1 MSPRP
6 DPLAESISASPWPGT
21 SPPERILLIRF
32 HALGDVALIL
42 PAAAALRQ
50 LYPAARIDLLTM
62 EEAAGIPTAFGIF
75 DTIVSL
81 PRSFTRV
88 SRLINTLRIIPAL
101 RRTDYKLVIDL
112 QRNWVSRTIRRSC
125 RASAWAE
132 FDRFS
137 LHPAADRVE
146 ATFRLAGIALPSPL
160 PPLLP
165 RQDIRDEALRR
176 LEDAGWNPCH
186 PLILLNPAGLWP
198 SRNWPVQ
205 NYVQF
210 CVHWLER
217 EDATFLLVGTER
229 IAGTSGILAR
239 RLGKAVIDLSGST
252 TLEQAIGLISWA
264 KVMVTEDSGLL
275 HMAWALGIP
284 QVALFGSTNHV
295 WAAPTGRR
303 SVSLHSGD
311 LPCGGCMEPECKYGD
326 VHCLARHA
334 PAVVYEH
341 ARLVMSST
349 S

>member
-1 MSPRP
+1 MSPLP
-6 DPLAESISASPWPGT
+6 DARRESLSASPWPAT

-50 LYPAARIDLLTM
+50 LYPSARIDLLTM
-62 EEAAGIPTAFGIF
+62 EEAAGLPTAFAIF
-75 DTIVSL
+75 DNVVSL

-88 SRLINTLRIIPAL
+88 SRLISILRTIPAL
-101 RRTDYKLVIDL
+101 RRIDYELVIDL
-112 QRNWVSRTIRRSC
+112 QRNWMSRSLRRFCSA
-125 RASAWAE
+125 RAWAE

-137 LHPAADRVE
+137 PRAAADRVE
-146 ATFRLAGIALPSPL
+146 ATFRLAGIPLPSPF

-165 RQDIRDEALRR
+165 RQAIRDEALQT
-176 LEDAGWNPCH
+176 LEHAGWNPCH

-198 SRNWPVQ
+198 SRNWPVE

-217 EDATFLLVGTER
+217 EPATFLLVGTER
-229 IAGTSGILAR
+229 IAETSRTLAR
-239 RLGKAVIDLSGST
+239 QLGKAVIDLSGST
-252 TLEQAIGLISWA
+252 TLEQAIGLLSWA

-295 WAAPTGRR
+295 WAAPTGPR

-311 LPCGGCMEPECKYGD
+311 LPCGGCMEPECRYGD
-326 VHCLARHA
+326 VHCLTRHA
-334 PAVVYEH
+334 PAIVYEH

-349 S
+349 L